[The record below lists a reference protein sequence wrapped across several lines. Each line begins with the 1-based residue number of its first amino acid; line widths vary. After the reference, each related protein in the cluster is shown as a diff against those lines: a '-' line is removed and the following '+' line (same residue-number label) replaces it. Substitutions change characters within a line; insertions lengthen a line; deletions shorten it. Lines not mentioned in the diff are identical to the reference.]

1 MIIVEENVTVARKR
15 LVTIKDDALLTEAAR
30 FLDGGHM
37 NLVVVCDRAEPWW
50 VSSLE
55 RMLFTR

>member
-1 MIIVEENVTVARKR
+1 MIFVERMLTVARKR
-15 LVTIKDDALLTEAAR
+15 LVTIKDDALLTEVPGFSTADTSILSLSAIRAA
-30 FLDGGHM
+30 
-37 NLVVVCDRAEPWW
+37 PWW